1 MAGLGLV
8 LATALILSMPATE
21 AAEAQINVEDDA
33 GLWVH
38 LPRPAQRIVSLSP
51 HLTEMLFEL
60 GAGDLIVGTVS
71 HADFPARAQR
81 IPRVGDAF
89 SVNVEAVVELAPD
102 LIIAWQT
109 GGANRALQK
118 LRGLGYPIYINEA
131 PSLASIAVSARK
143 IGRLVG
149 QEHRGG
155 ELADRFLTRLAEL
168 RQRPDRTRVFFQI
181 SDENL
186 FTVNRT
192 HLIGQALSLC
202 GGANIFAEV
211 STQVPLVSQ
220 ESVLSANPAVIFYT
234 RLPGDRDG
242 TWVSRWSSMLADAR
256 LIAIDPNVISRPSLR
271 MLDGVELICS
281 GIAGN

>member
-118 LRGLGYPIYINEA
+118 LKSLGYPIYINEA
-131 PSLASIAVSARK
+131 PSLESIAASARK
-143 IGRLVG
+143 IARLVG
-149 QEHRGG
+149 QERRGG
-155 ELADRFLTRLAEL
+155 ELADEFLTRLAGL
-168 RQRPDRTRVFFQI
+168 RQRPDRARVFFQI

-186 FTVNRT
+186 YTVNRT

-242 TWVSRWSSMLADAR
+242 VWVGRWSSMLVDAR

-271 MLDGVELICS
+271 MLDGVELICN
-281 GIAGN
+281 GIVGN

>member
-1 MAGLGLV
+1 MMPV
-8 LATALILSMPATE
+8 TATAEM
-21 AAEAQINVEDDA
+21 QINVKDDA

-60 GAGDLIVGTVS
+60 GVGDLVVGTVS
-71 HADFPARAQR
+71 YADFPKQAQG
-81 IPRVGDAF
+81 IPRIGNAF

-102 LIIAWQT
+102 VIIAWQT

-118 LRGLGYPIYINEA
+118 LRSLGYPIYINEA
-131 PSLASIAVSARK
+131 PSLESIAASARK
-143 IGRLVG
+143 IARLVG

-155 ELADRFLTRLAEL
+155 ELADSFLTRLAEL
-168 RQRPDRTRVFFQI
+168 RQEPGGKRLFFQI

-186 FTVNRT
+186 YTVNRT

-202 GGANIFAEV
+202 GGTNIFADV
-211 STQVPLVSQ
+211 SAQVPLVSQ
-220 ESVLSANPAVIFYT
+220 ESVLSANPEIIFYT
-234 RLPGDRDG
+234 LVPGDRDG
-242 TWVSRWSSMLADAR
+242 DWVGRWSSMLVNTQ

-271 MLDGVELICS
+271 MLEGIELICN
-281 GIAGN
+281 GIVGN